1 MPKKPRTRTRNNSMA
16 TEENEG
22 QSRPSQGYTEPLGLL
37 AQLKRPPISFD
48 SVPVLDLLVIALLF
62 SLLFTRFVMVPGL
75 RVDLPDSG
83 MQMQPSNLPVAVL
96 TIGNRGMLFFDGA
109 VFELN
114 SIDRSFQKYIE
125 ELPRKDVVLLVKT
138 EGSMD
143 LQLFL
148 ELCQMA
154 QDAGFVQVQIAG
166 EHLPNSESA
175 LPSANGPGN
184 ALESGFLSVM

>member
-1 MPKKPRTRTRNNSMA
+1 MA
-16 TEENEG
+16 APETEIKG
-22 QSRPSQGYTEPLGLL
+22 SVGRSYTEPLGLMAL
-37 AQLKRPPISFD
+37 LKQPSVKLD
-48 SVPVLDLLVIALLF
+48 LVPVLDLLVIALLF
-62 SLLFTRFVMVPGL
+62 SLLFTRFVMMPGV

-83 MQMQPSNLPVAVL
+83 MQMEPSDLPVAVL

-114 SIDRSFQKYIE
+114 SIERGFNRHIE
-125 ELPRKDVVLLVKT
+125 NKPGQDVVLLVKT

-148 ELCQMA
+148 KLCRMA

-166 EHLPNSESA
+166 EHGPEVESIMPGSEGVEGA
-175 LPSANGPGN
+175 VNN
-184 ALESGFLSVM
+184 GFLSVM

>member
-1 MPKKPRTRTRNNSMA
+1 MGDSDTDSKLGSTHT
-16 TEENEG
+16 
-22 QSRPSQGYTEPLGLL
+22 YTEPLGLVAHVNL
-37 AQLKRPPISFD
+37 SPFKLDA
-48 SVPVLDLLVIALLF
+48 VPVLDLLVIALLF
-62 SLLFTRFVMVPGL
+62 SLLFTRFVMVPGV
-75 RVDLPDSG
+75 RVDLPDSE

-114 SIDRSFQKYIE
+114 SIERGFQQHIQDT
-125 ELPRKDVVLLVKT
+125 LGQDVVLLVKT

-148 ELCQMA
+148 KLCRMA

-166 EHLPNSESA
+166 EHVPVPESMLPASGDFGE
-175 LPSANGPGN
+175 PVDV
-184 ALESGFLSVM
+184 GFLPVL

>member
-1 MPKKPRTRTRNNSMA
+1 
-16 TEENEG
+16 
-22 QSRPSQGYTEPLGLL
+22 
-37 AQLKRPPISFD
+37 
-48 SVPVLDLLVIALLF
+48 
-62 SLLFTRFVMVPGL
+62 
-75 RVDLPDSG
+75 
-83 MQMQPSNLPVAVL
+83 
-96 TIGNRGMLFFDGA
+96 
-109 VFELN
+109 
-114 SIDRSFQKYIE
+114 
-125 ELPRKDVVLLVKT
+125 
-138 EGSMD
+138 MD

>member
-1 MPKKPRTRTRNNSMA
+1 M
-16 TEENEG
+16 
-22 QSRPSQGYTEPLGLL
+22 
-37 AQLKRPPISFD
+37 
-48 SVPVLDLLVIALLF
+48 VPVLDLLVIALLF
-62 SLLFTRFVMVPGL
+62 SLLFTRFVMVPGV
-75 RVDLPDSG
+75 RVDLPSSS
-83 MQMQPSNLPVAVL
+83 MQMQQSNLPVAVL
-96 TIGNRGMLFFDGA
+96 TIGNRGMLFFDGG

-125 ELPRKDVVLLVKT
+125 ELPVKDVVLLVKT

-175 LPSANGPGN
+175 LPSTNSSGTT
-184 ALESGFLSVM
+184 LDSGFLSVM